1 MVQRLALITGGTR
14 GLGLAITQR
23 LLQDG
28 WQVVVCAR
36 SLPDAPIAVAARTA
50 HAIAG
55 DLRQPGE
62 PDRLVSE
69 VIARFGRLD
78 LLVNNAGGS
87 PMAEI
92 AGSSASLIDKIV
104 ALNLTAPLHMA
115 RAAYPFLRESQGC
128 VVNIASIS
136 GRRPAP
142 GTVAY
147 GAAKAGLISATQG
160 LAMEWG
166 PYVRVNAL
174 IVGMVDN
181 PDQVDHYGGPE
192 GIARISALLPMRRM
206 AHGVD
211 IASAVAWLASD
222 EATYVSGAAIEIHGG
237 GEIPAFL
244 SLAKRG

>member
-1 MVQRLALITGGTR
+1 MVQKLALITGGTR
-14 GLGLAITQR
+14 GLGLAITKR

-28 WQVVVCAR
+28 WRVVVCAR
-36 SLPDAPIAVAARTA
+36 SLPDAPIAIADRTA
-50 HAIAG
+50 DVIAG
-55 DLRQPGE
+55 DLRAPGE
-62 PDRLVSE
+62 PDRIMSE

-87 PMAEI
+87 PMVEI
-92 AGSSASLIDKIV
+92 AGSSASLIEKIV
-104 ALNLTAPLHMA
+104 ALNLTAPLQMA
-115 RAAYPFLRESQGC
+115 RAAYPLLRESQGG

-166 PYVRVNAL
+166 PCVRVNAL
-174 IVGMVDN
+174 VVGMVEN

-206 AHGVD
+206 AHGAD
-211 IASAVAWLASD
+211 IASAVAWLASQ
-222 EATYVSGAAIEIHGG
+222 EAAYVSGAAIEIHGG

-244 SLAKRG
+244 SLAKGG